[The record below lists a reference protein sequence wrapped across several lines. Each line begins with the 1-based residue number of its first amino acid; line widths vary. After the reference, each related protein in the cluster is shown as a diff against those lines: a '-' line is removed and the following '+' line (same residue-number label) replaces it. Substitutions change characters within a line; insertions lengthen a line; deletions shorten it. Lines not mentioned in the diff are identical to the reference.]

1 MTREEK
7 KAIYSARLAK
17 LNAREINIK
26 SPGVKR
32 KLQRKLRDA

>member
-1 MTREEK
+1 MTAEQK

-17 LNAREINIK
+17 LNAREINMK

-32 KLQRKLRDA
+32 KLARKLRNV

>member
-1 MTREEK
+1 MIAEQK

-32 KLQRKLRDA
+32 KLVRKLRNV